1 MKLYKLLNSGNK
13 KIDKNSKK
21 RGFTLVEMIIVVTI
35 LGILA
40 SIAIIK
46 YGKVEE
52 NAKKNIDYT
61 NASNIASAATIAMS
75 EGMPSEQV
83 TVKNLVEK
91 GYLNNEPVPQSTEGE
106 FTIDI
111 NSKDKN
117 IVVKVG
123 NAEMYPKSQNKVK

>member
-1 MKLYKLLNSGNK
+1 MKINK
-13 KIDKNSKK
+13 SLKASKK
-21 RGFTLVEMIIVVTI
+21 NYKRKGFTLVEMIIVVTI

-75 EGMPSEQV
+75 EGLPSEQI
-83 TVKNLVEK
+83 TVKHLVEK
-91 GYLNNEPVPQSTEGE
+91 GYLNNEPIPQSVDGD
-106 FTIDI
+106 FTIEI
-111 NSKDKN
+111 NTNDKN
-117 IVVKVG
+117 ILVKAG
-123 NAEMYPKSQNKVK
+123 GLEMYPKPQKTRNDIK

>member
-1 MKLYKLLNSGNK
+1 MKLYKLLNSRNK

-123 NAEMYPKSQNKVK
+123 NVEMYPKSQNKIK

>member
-1 MKLYKLLNSGNK
+1 MKLYKLLNSRNK

-123 NAEMYPKSQNKVK
+123 NAEMYPKSQNKIK